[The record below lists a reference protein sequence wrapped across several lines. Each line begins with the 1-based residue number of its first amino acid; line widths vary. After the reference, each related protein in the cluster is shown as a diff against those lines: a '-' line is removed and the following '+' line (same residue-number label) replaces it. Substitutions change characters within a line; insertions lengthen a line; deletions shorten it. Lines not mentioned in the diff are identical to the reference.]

1 MKVIINGETEEIDLE
16 NPSLKELLDS
26 LDIESSFGTAVA
38 VNETVVAK
46 SKWGEHRVEP
56 DDDIEIIR
64 ATQGG

>member
-1 MKVIINGETEEIDLE
+1 MKVFVNGEPEEIDLE
-16 NPSLKELLDS
+16 EPSLKELLES
-26 LDIESSFGTAVA
+26 LEIESSFGTAVA

-46 SKWGEHRVEP
+46 SKWGEHQLEP

>member
-1 MKVIINGETEEIDLE
+1 MKVIINGETQEIDLE
-16 NPSLKELLDS
+16 YPSLKELLDS
-26 LDIESSFGTAVA
+26 LEIESSFGTAVA